1 MKTNTTVV
9 GMNFIGWLT
18 ILFVGLKLTG
28 YIEWS
33 WWWVFSPM
41 WLPPV
46 VVLVTSFLLWLIA
59 KFLLFCIEAYENKYE
74 NK

>member
-1 MKTNTTVV
+1 MKTNTTIVV
-9 GMNFIGWLT
+9 MNVFGWLT

-33 WWWVFSPM
+33 WWWVLSPM

-46 VVLVTSFLLWLIA
+46 AVVGIAFLIWLVIEVYK
-59 KFLLFCIEAYENKYE
+59 KFKEN
-74 NK
+74 N